1 MEVKDL
7 LDLVKAGF
15 TKEEILAL
23 SANESAQRPVAA
35 ETEQEPVHAEEPAPA
50 AVDEELRKEIAS
62 LNETMNEFREQIRK
76 QNLLSAVIPGGAV
89 EQPTADDLIAR
100 IINPNSKKEV

>member
-23 SANESAQRPVAA
+23 SAKEPAQRPVAA
-35 ETEQEPVHAEEPAPA
+35 ETEQEPARAEEPAPA
-50 AVDEELRKEIAS
+50 AVNEELRKEIAS

-76 QNLLSAVIPGGAV
+76 QNLLSAVIPGGAI